1 TIESID
7 TTETL
12 GLVTDNG
19 DGTFNYNPNGQFESL
34 GVGETATDT
43 FNYTIDDSN
52 GGTDT
57 ANVTVTINP
66 VNDPPV
72 AFEDNYTLEE
82 DATLT
87 TDANSGVLN
96 NDSDVDQD
104 TLTANVVE
112 TVNHGTLTLYTDGSF
127 DYTPTENF
135 FGEDSFIY
143 EVSDGTDS
151 TEATVSLTI
160 TPVDDLPILANPIDD
175 IIVQEND
182 SNTVIELGDVFSDVD
197 GDVIVKSLVSNSNEN
212 LLTATVEGNSLI
224 LDYLPEQFGVADIT
238 IQGTANEQSVTD
250 IFKVTVEELSN
261 QLNHITGTI
270 HGDILTGTTGNDII
284 TGGGGGDILTGNGG
298 NDLYLYEDIS
308 EGGDIITDFNSGDL
322 IDISD
327 VLIGLGYINGDPW
340 DDGTVEAQDYYD
352 LGTAVILNE
361 QPFVMLQNT
370 PLEVANNPENFVFA

>member
-1 TIESID
+1 
-7 TTETL
+7 
-12 GLVTDNG
+12 
-19 DGTFNYNPNGQFESL
+19 
-34 GVGETATDT
+34 
-43 FNYTIDDSN
+43 
-52 GGTDT
+52 
-57 ANVTVTINP
+57 
-66 VNDPPV
+66 
-72 AFEDNYTLEE
+72 
-82 DATLT
+82 
-87 TDANSGVLN
+87 
-96 NDSDVDQD
+96 
-104 TLTANVVE
+104 
-112 TVNHGTLTLYTDGSF
+112 TLTLYTDGSF

-182 SNTVIELGDVFSDVD
+182 PNTVINLADVFSDAD

-212 LLTATVEGNSLI
+212 LLTATVDGDSLI

-340 DDGTVEAQDYYD
+340 DDGTVKAQDYYD